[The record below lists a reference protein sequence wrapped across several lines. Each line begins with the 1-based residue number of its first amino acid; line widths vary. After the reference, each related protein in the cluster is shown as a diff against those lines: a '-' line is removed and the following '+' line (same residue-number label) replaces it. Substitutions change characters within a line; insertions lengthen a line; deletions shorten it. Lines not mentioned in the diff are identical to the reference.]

1 MGVYSTHCIC
11 SCKFTTITEWQRLV
25 DKMAVWPVCPRPPPS
40 LAQRVPHPPVSGSE
54 NAPPTCFLAQRVSHP
69 PASWFRECPTHLA
82 PGSESVPPTCFLAQ
96 RVSRTQLFPCSGCA
110 PPTCFLA
117 QRVPL
122 PPVSWL
128 REWPF
133 HTLLI
138 SEGALS
144 SVQST

>member
-40 LAQRVPHPPVSGSE
+40 LAQRVPHPHV
-54 NAPPTCFLAQRVSHP
+54 
-69 PASWFRECPTHLA
+69 SWFRECPTHLA

-96 RVSRTQLFPCSGCA
+96 RVSRTHLFPCSVCA